1 MTLWMTLC
9 KLLSGL
15 FALVVRRPVRSA
27 RARRP
32 RQSASDAPPRY
43 VNGSILGCHVSEG
56 WYTVGDHVRFHH
68 ITGRWFDGVI
78 VQAANQD
85 NLWWIDYRNSEG
97 NMGTTLCYEREFARS

>member
-1 MTLWMTLC
+1 MTLWTTLC

-15 FALVVRRPVRSA
+15 FALVASAARTAGARHADWRPPAVLV
-27 RARRP
+27 P
-32 RQSASDAPPRY
+32 GCHASD
-43 VNGSILGCHVSEG
+43 G
-56 WYTVGDHVRFHH
+56 WYTVGDRVRFYH

-97 NMGTTLCYEREFARS
+97 NMGTTLCFEREFARSR